1 MYLRPRLA
9 SQKYLSPSANA
20 CVCNYSERYNKMK
33 RFLHRATLA
42 VAVSAIA
49 ATVPSSLTPMRAQS
63 QPLLL
68 SQNVNFK
75 PPDVTAPAG
84 RQGGTHRGNKLC
96 PAGLSITPLVPP
108 TNIGLTLTDS
118 PTIFVY
124 IPNTSP
130 EIEFTLLN
138 EKEDKVVYEKT
149 FKLDKSGI
157 VGVSIP
163 ATVDNNKSLEVGK
176 RYVWSFSMV
185 CDPEDRS
192 ADLVVK
198 GFVQRIE
205 PQATLKSDLA
215 DPDPMTR
222 LNVYAQNGI
231 WYETLATLAQM
242 RRQTPGDARLTA
254 KWTQLLQSQG
264 LESVAA
270 QPLVAPL

>member
-1 MYLRPRLA
+1 
-9 SQKYLSPSANA
+9 
-20 CVCNYSERYNKMK
+20 MK

-49 ATVPSSLTPMRAQS
+49 ATVPSSLAPMRAQS

-75 PPDVTAPAG
+75 PPDVTAPAN

-192 ADLVVK
+192 ADSVVK

-205 PQATLKSDLA
+205 PQATLKNDLA
-215 DPDPMTR
+215 NPDPMTR
-222 LNVYAQNGI
+222 LNVYAKNGI

>member
-1 MYLRPRLA
+1 
-9 SQKYLSPSANA
+9 
-20 CVCNYSERYNKMK
+20 MK

-42 VAVSAIA
+42 VALSAIA
-49 ATVPSSLTPMRAQS
+49 TTVHSSPARVQAQS

-68 SQNVNFK
+68 SQNVNFQ
-75 PPDVTAPAG
+75 PPDVTAPG
-84 RQGGTHRGNKLC
+84 SRQGGTHRGTKLC

-108 TNIGLTLTDS
+108 TNIGLTLTES

-124 IPNTSP
+124 VPQTSA
-130 EIEFTLLN
+130 EVEFTLLT
-138 EKEDKVVYEKT
+138 EKEDAVVYEKT
-149 FKLDKSGI
+149 FKVDKSGI
-157 VGVSIP
+157 IGVSIP
-163 ATVDNNKSLEVGK
+163 ATGDNNKSLEVGK

-192 ADLVVK
+192 ADSVVK

-205 PQATLKSDLA
+205 AQATLKSDLA
-215 DPDPMTR
+215 NPDPMTR
-222 LNVYAQNGI
+222 LNVYAKNGI

-242 RRQTPGDARLTA
+242 RRQTPEDARLTA

-270 QPLVAPL
+270 QPLVGPL

>member
-1 MYLRPRLA
+1 
-9 SQKYLSPSANA
+9 
-20 CVCNYSERYNKMK
+20 MK
-33 RFLHRATLA
+33 RLLHQATLA

-49 ATVPSSLTPMRAQS
+49 ATLPSSLAPMRAQA

-68 SQNVNFK
+68 SQNVNFQA
-75 PPDVTAPAG
+75 PDVTAPTS
-84 RQGGTHRGNKLC
+84 RQGGTHRGSKLC

-108 TNIGLTLTDS
+108 TNIGLTLTES

-124 IPNTSP
+124 VPRTSAKV
-130 EIEFTLLN
+130 EFTVLN
-138 EKEDKVVYEKT
+138 EKEEEVVYEKT

-157 VGVSIP
+157 VGVTIP
-163 ATVDNNKSLEVGK
+163 ATGNNKSLEVGK
-176 RYVWSFSMV
+176 RYVWSFSLV

-192 ADLVVK
+192 GDLVVK

-205 PQATLKSDLA
+205 PQATLKNDLA
-215 DPDPMTR
+215 NADQMTR
-222 LNVYAQNGI
+222 LNVYATNGI

-254 KWTQLLQSQG
+254 KWTQLLESQG

-270 QPLVAPL
+270 QPLLVQPL

>member
-1 MYLRPRLA
+1 
-9 SQKYLSPSANA
+9 
-20 CVCNYSERYNKMK
+20 MK
-33 RFLHRATLA
+33 RLLHQATLA

-49 ATVPSSLTPMRAQS
+49 ATLPSSLAPMRAQA

-75 PPDVTAPAG
+75 PPNVTAPSG
-84 RQGGTHRGNKLC
+84 RQGGTHRGSKLC

-108 TNIGLTLTDS
+108 TNIGLTLTES

-124 IPNTSP
+124 VPRTSAKV
-130 EIEFTLLN
+130 EFTVLN
-138 EKEDKVVYEKT
+138 EREEEVVYEKT

-157 VGVSIP
+157 VGVTIP
-163 ATVDNNKSLEVGK
+163 ATGNNKSLEVGK
-176 RYVWSFSMV
+176 RYVWSFSLV

-192 ADLVVK
+192 GDLVVK

-205 PQATLKSDLA
+205 PQATLKNDLA
-215 DPDPMTR
+215 NADQMTR
-222 LNVYAQNGI
+222 LNVYATNGI

-254 KWTQLLQSQG
+254 KWTQLLESQG

-270 QPLVAPL
+270 QPLLVQPL

>member
-1 MYLRPRLA
+1 
-9 SQKYLSPSANA
+9 
-20 CVCNYSERYNKMK
+20 MK
-33 RFLHRATLA
+33 RWLHQATLA
-42 VAVSAIA
+42 VAVYALA
-49 ATVPSSLTPMRAQS
+49 ATLPSSLAPMRAQA

-75 PPDVTAPAG
+75 PPQDVTAPSS
-84 RQGGTHRGNKLC
+84 RQGGTHRGSKLC

-108 TNIGLTLTDS
+108 TNIGLTLTES

-124 IPNTSP
+124 VPQTSAK
-130 EIEFTLLN
+130 IEFTVLN
-138 EKEDKVVYEKT
+138 DKEEEVVYEKT

-157 VGVSIP
+157 VGVTIP
-163 ATVDNNKSLEVGK
+163 AKGNNKSLEVGK
-176 RYVWSFSMV
+176 RYVWSFSLV

-192 ADLVVK
+192 GDLVVK

-205 PQATLKSDLA
+205 PLATLKSDLA
-215 DPDPMTR
+215 NADQMTR
-222 LNVYAQNGI
+222 LNAYAENGI

-254 KWTQLLQSQG
+254 KWTQLLESQG

-270 QPLVAPL
+270 QPLVQPL

>member
-1 MYLRPRLA
+1 
-9 SQKYLSPSANA
+9 
-20 CVCNYSERYNKMK
+20 MK

-49 ATVPSSLTPMRAQS
+49 ATLPSSLAPMRAQS

-75 PPDVTAPAG
+75 PPDVTAPAN

-124 IPNTSP
+124 VPQTSAK
-130 EIEFTLLN
+130 IEFTVLN
-138 EKEDKVVYEKT
+138 DKEEEVVYEKT

-157 VGVSIP
+157 VGVTIP

-176 RYVWSFSMV
+176 RYVWSFSLV
-185 CDPEDRS
+185 CDPEDRA

-205 PQATLKSDLA
+205 PQATLKSELA
-215 DPDPMTR
+215 NPDPMTR

-242 RRQTPGDARLTA
+242 RRQTPGDVKLTA

-264 LESVAA
+264 LESVAT